1 MILVTVGTEQYPFN
15 RLMQWVETLLN
26 HDLIQE
32 EIIVQYGTCTL
43 LPTGA
48 KVYKVLKEEQ
58 FQELIEQA
66 RVIIAHCGEGTVLLL
81 DSFEKPFILVPRSH
95 TFKEHIDNHQVEM
108 ALALADVDVPIAWS
122 PADLVRFLANP
133 QKVPVT
139 NLSETTAQL
148 LCEALQKRFGSGQP
162 NVTLFPQLTP
172 L

>member
-1 MILVTVGTEQYPFN
+1 MTK
-15 RLMQWVETLLN
+15 M
-26 HDLIQE
+26 
-32 EIIVQYGTCTL
+32 
-43 LPTGA
+43 
-48 KVYKVLKEEQ
+48 LKEDQ

-95 TFKEHIDNHQVEM
+95 SFKEHIDNHQVEM
-108 ALALADVDVPIAWS
+108 ALALADVNVPIAWS

-148 LCEALQKRFGSGQP
+148 LCEALQNRFGSAQSIITSP
-162 NVTLFPQLTP
+162 PQLTP